1 MEQRDSLSVATDAHA
16 ADEEL
21 DHATFRNRQLPQ
33 ACRLG
38 GGWNGHQRD
47 DGRGVSPARGG
58 ERGDADATGHRE
70 ATPHA
75 SKGVELL
82 RRLPETRE
90 WAEQEL
96 ALQLIRAESS
106 IVTAGYAAS
115 IAGQAYGRA
124 AELTAQIGD
133 RKQQFRVLDGY
144 WTYHAVEGN
153 VRRAY
158 EVAQEMAAL
167 AAEIDSTDHHVFA
180 CQAMGVSSLLLGEFR
195 RARDYLAKALDASP
209 GMSEQ
214 SRARRGSEPQ
224 AVCLVMDGLALWATG
239 YPDRGLTRARE
250 AVERADV
257 VRHPF
262 TRAFVRG
269 YLALVHHLRREPDG
283 TADAAQAMAT
293 IARDEGFGYLLT
305 VAQLRLGAVLM
316 AENQDEGARL
326 LRQGLDG
333 QRATG
338 STLHLL
344 YGLIAYAEACL
355 AAGWTDEAGATI
367 DEGQRLVRLSTVH
380 WCEAEIHRLA
390 GELCYVRGSSRQA
403 EAGFERALAVANEQ
417 QARSFELRA
426 AMGLARLWRDQ
437 GKRGEARDLLAP
449 IYGWFTEGFD
459 TPDLKD
465 AKALLDEMA

>member
-1 MEQRDSLSVATDAHA
+1 V
-16 ADEEL
+16 
-21 DHATFRNRQLPQ
+21 
-33 ACRLG
+33 
-38 GGWNGHQRD
+38 
-47 DGRGVSPARGG
+47 
-58 ERGDADATGHRE
+58 GD
-70 ATPHA
+70 
-75 SKGVELL
+75 
-82 RRLPETRE
+82 
-90 WAEQEL
+90 
-96 ALQLIRAESS
+96 
-106 IVTAGYAAS
+106 
-115 IAGQAYGRA
+115 
-124 AELTAQIGD
+124 
-133 RKQQFRVLDGY
+133 
-144 WTYHAVEGN
+144 
-153 VRRAY
+153 
-158 EVAQEMAAL
+158 
-167 AAEIDSTDHHVFA
+167 
-180 CQAMGVSSLLLGEFR
+180 
-195 RARDYLAKALDASP
+195 
-209 GMSEQ
+209 
-214 SRARRGSEPQ
+214 
-224 AVCLVMDGLALWATG
+224 
-239 YPDRGLTRARE
+239 PDRGLTRARE

-390 GELCYVRGSSRQA
+390 GELCYVRGASRQA

-465 AKALLDEMA
+465 AKALLDEIA